1 MRKTPYT
8 EIGIKR
14 LNCFRFE
21 TCGNKAEFQWN
32 ICSDGN
38 VFRPI
43 CKACDIELNETVLKF
58 MGFKDWQEKLIA
70 YKKAKG
76 IND

>member
-1 MRKTPYT
+1 MRRTPYT

-14 LNCFRFE
+14 VKCFRFA
-21 TCGNKAEFQWN
+21 TCGNKAEFQWT

-43 CKACDIELNETVLKF
+43 CKACDIALNETVLKF
-58 MGFKDWQEKLIA
+58 MGFKDWQEKLTA
-70 YKKAKG
+70 YKISKSVE
-76 IND
+76 